1 MISLYKV
8 SLNGN
13 YNVFV
18 KDLNFEFTPSKP
30 SKLVSDAKFEA
41 SEDIKPFLGE
51 FLVAEKQVKT
61 KETTTVAEV
70 STASNSEE
78 VKEVP
83 KVEKVEE
90 TVVNATNA
98 SKTSSADDKTTTKT
112 LVEEKKGEKDDTIV
126 DATDASKS
134 TVAEKKDADTT
145 DEVVKADGAS
155 KKGAK
160 TKAVETKVEVK
171 KETSPVENKP
181 AKKAGRPKKNK

>member
-30 SKLVSDAKFEA
+30 SKLVSDAAFEA

-61 KETTTVAEV
+61 NKTTVAEV

-83 KVEKVEE
+83 EVERVEE

-98 SKTSSADDKTTTKT
+98 SKTSSADNKTTTKT

-134 TVAEKKDADTT
+134 SVDKKDADPT

-155 KKGAK
+155 KKGAETK
-160 TKAVETKVEVK
+160 TVETKVEVK
-171 KETSPVENKP
+171 KEISPVENKS